1 MAILLVTY
9 DLKAPGRNY
18 QPLYDYFKQ
27 YNRCKGLE
35 SVYLI
40 ETTKTTAQVRDELKP
55 FRDSNDVIFIA
66 KLSGS
71 WGSLNFKGCADWL
84 NDPARDWS

>member
-27 YNRCKGLE
+27 FNRCKDLE
-35 SVYLI
+35 SVWLI
-40 ETTKTTAQVRDELKP
+40 ETTKNTETVRNELGALI
-55 FRDSNDVIFIA
+55 DANDVTFVA
-66 KLSGS
+66 KLGQD
-71 WGSLNFKGCADWL
+71 WAACNYQCGAWL
-84 NDPARDWS
+84 NDPARKW